1 MRVKNF
7 TSICH
12 HPIAELTN
20 HPRVTFLRPIYLYA
34 QFLMVLRVALHQ
46 AFVNPQTLKRSKFD
60 SEPFAEVSCWRKAA
74 EEAVALLPAVSQSS
88 LYTGHQAVV
97 LGLHLMNSSKRAR
110 IPCNVK
116 QGNEYQL

>member
-1 MRVKNF
+1 MRVKSF

-20 HPRVTFLRPIYLYA
+20 HPRAMFLRPIYLYA
-34 QFLMVLRVALHQ
+34 QFLTVLPVASHQ
-46 AFVNPQTLKRSKFD
+46 AFVNQQTLKRSKFD

-88 LYTGHQAVV
+88 PY
-97 LGLHLMNSSKRAR
+97 LHWPPGSGFRFTLDEFKQTCKDSLQREAR
-110 IPCNVK
+110 K
-116 QGNEYQL
+116 